1 MSTDKKRIAIVT
13 SGHSPFDD
21 RIFWKFALSLSKIYD
36 VCIISSQLQIDTI
49 RDGIRIK
56 GFTEYTKRK
65 DKINKFALLIKD
77 FNPDLIICSQPLT
90 VLAAKKS
97 IKKNSDCKIIYDI
110 TEWYPENVA
119 FKFKGLKRI
128 LIYVK
133 LFISNLIVTNSS
145 DSIILGEIT
154 KKRRYD
160 IIAPL
165 KSKTIIGYYPVLKY
179 FKHTKLIRNPKQITL
194 CYAGII
200 TFERGIIQLYN
211 AAVLL
216 ADKRPELRVE
226 IIIAGK
232 FSYMEEKNKYHE
244 FVNQQSKV
252 IITFKDWTDYDKIY
266 DLMSNA
272 DICLDLRNRNFIY
285 RNSLPIKIF
294 EYMACGKPFI
304 CSDIEPI
311 RKELNNIECGFLVD
325 PDNVDEIVSKIELYL
340 DDNALLLKH
349 SQNGREIIEKEKNW
363 DLESKKLLNL
373 VERLL
378 K

>member
-1 MSTDKKRIAIVT
+1 M
-13 SGHSPFDD
+13 
-21 RIFWKFALSLSKIYD
+21 
-36 VCIISSQLQIDTI
+36 SSQLQIDTI

-65 DKINKFALLIKD
+65 DKINKFALLLKD

-128 LIYVK
+128 LIYIK
-133 LFISNLIVTNSS
+133 LFISNIIVTNSS

-165 KSKTIIGYYPVLKY
+165 KSKTIIGYYPVLEY
-179 FKHTKLIRNPKQITL
+179 FKHIKLIRNPKQISL

-211 AAVLL
+211 AAILL
-216 ADKRPELRVE
+216 ANKRPELRVE
-226 IIIAGK
+226 LIIAGK
-232 FSYMEEKNKYHE
+232 FSYMEEKNKYYE

-311 RKELNNIECGFLVD
+311 RKELNNIKCGFLVD